1 MTTISFDN
9 PVVTYIDTFTVTP
22 QNQQRALELLVEVT
36 QRLRR
41 EVPGFLSAN
50 FHKSVDGMR
59 LVNYAQYDSR
69 EAVQAVTAKI
79 MEWAEVPTLVELRRL
94 ATPDLCRYELCAIEA

>member
-22 QNQQRALELLVEVT
+22 QNQQQALELLVEVT

-50 FHKSVDGMR
+50 FHKSVDGTR
-59 LVNYAQYDSR
+59 LVNYAQYDSQ

-79 MEWAEVPTLVELRRL
+79 MEWAEVPTLVELRQL
-94 ATPDLCRYELCAIEA
+94 ATPDLCHYELCAIEA